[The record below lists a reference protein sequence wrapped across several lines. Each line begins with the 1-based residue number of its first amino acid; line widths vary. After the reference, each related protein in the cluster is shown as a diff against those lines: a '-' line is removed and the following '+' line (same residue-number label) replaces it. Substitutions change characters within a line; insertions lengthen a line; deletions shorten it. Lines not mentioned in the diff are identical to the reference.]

1 MHQLTTDFFSL
12 SWHTTITQSART
24 LWASGNRYK
33 MYKNCWTH
41 IRSLSSTAK
50 FCHRTVAIMSCRC
63 SAAESSNRMHRPN
76 LRITCCVGYHLLM
89 VQMSGYE
96 CARNANNKSPCCH
109 MNDQRSFRTTLVNA
123 ELKKAL
129 EQGYEVMEC
138 FFVYAWK
145 QTARLFKHMI
155 QQFYIEKMKASGF
168 KSLSSDTP
176 EAREKALAVGGTRY
190 GHHMSGRNDCL
201 GT

>member
-1 MHQLTTDFFSL
+1 M
-12 SWHTTITQSART
+12 A
-24 LWASGNRYK
+24 
-33 MYKNCWTH
+33 
-41 IRSLSSTAK
+41 
-50 FCHRTVAIMSCRC
+50 
-63 SAAESSNRMHRPN
+63 
-76 LRITCCVGYHLLM
+76 
-89 VQMSGYE
+89 QMSGYE